1 MATATVFSAARSQDI
16 EDNAIVDGSIVGDN
30 LILERNDGTPIDA
43 GNVRGP
49 QGLQGIQG
57 DPGAPGLDAA
67 FRVKAASTANLTL
80 SGTQTIDGVSC
91 VAGDRVLAKNQTTLS
106 QNGIWV
112 VAAGAWTRATD
123 ADVAAEIGAATV
135 NVQAGTTNGGTRWV
149 TTLKSTDTVGTTAMN
164 WYRDIDGSNMVTF
177 TSGGTTNSTGFVT
190 ITHGLPWTP
199 SQVLHSNGNPG
210 ATFAVLWGVDTI
222 TATDFVARF
231 MNAST
236 AGALNTLSIGV
247 ARWTCIR

>member
-1 MATATVFSAARSQDI
+1 MGTVTVFTADRMLDI
-16 EDNAIVDGSIVGDN
+16 ENTSIVDGAVVGDN
-30 LILERNDGTPIDA
+30 LILEQRDGTPIDA

-49 QGLQGIQG
+49 QGTQGIQG
-57 DPGAPGLDAA
+57 DQGPAGLDAA
-67 FRVKAASTANLTL
+67 FRVKVASTGNLTL

-91 VAGDRVLAKNQTTLS
+91 VAGDRVLAKDQTTTT

-123 ADVAAEIGAATV
+123 ADVATEIAACTV
-135 NVQAGTTNGGTRWV
+135 NVQSGTINGGTRWV
-149 TTLKSTDTVGTTAMN
+149 STFKSTDTVGTTGMS
-164 WYRDIDGSNMVTF
+164 WYRDIDGSNMATF
-177 TSGGTTNSTGFVT
+177 TSGGTTNATGFVT

-199 SQVLHSNGNPG
+199 SQVFHSNGNPS
-210 ATFAVLWGVDTI
+210 ASFAVLWGVESI
-222 TATDFVARF
+222 TATNFSARF

-236 AGALNTLSIGV
+236 AGALNALSIGV